1 MRRVAAAPDSTP
13 KSAAAAPPSAAAA
26 EVAAH
31 PAQVVPEFG
40 RLEVGDRA
48 GSVRIDVAVKP
59 RSARSA
65 VLGVREGALE
75 VALRAA
81 PAEGAANDELRTLL
95 AKALDVRKTDVT
107 IVLGAS
113 SRGKVVEVH
122 GLGASAARARLAR
135 AKR

>member
-1 MRRVAAAPDSTP
+1 MPRVGDPDSTP
-13 KSAAAAPPSAAAA
+13 PSEGLSRSGSVAPPSI
-26 EVAAH
+26 EGH
-31 PAQVVPEFG
+31 PGSVGPEFG
-40 RLEVGDRA
+40 RLQIGDHRGA
-48 GSVRIDVAVKP
+48 IRVDVAVKP
-59 RSARSA
+59 RSSRSTI
-65 VLGVREGALE
+65 LGVREGALE

-95 AKALDVRKTDVT
+95 ARVLEVRRSDVT

-122 GLGASAARARLAR
+122 GVGVDEARARLAR